1 MNQSTLFESCAR
13 RHFLE
18 RQYLLRLMIERKSKL
33 LQVPRNNMKNHSLW
47 GRPGKSL
54 DHRMHSSYT
63 ASNTTP
69 KSKRHTQ
76 TSAIMT
82 SVSPPSNPQTQL
94 TRPAIILGKQWKDE
108 PDDIKAQY
116 KAQAEELK
124 RQHAR
129 DHPDYQYTPRKP
141 SEKKRRASSR
151 QHPRHASML
160 RTGGSPTSTT
170 SNAST
175 PVLPPGFQQGH
186 GQGQGNAAGE
196 MQAPMSMPMQMQMQM
211 RGDGGGGMNVVL
223 GPDDAVSEQAFGL
236 DAEAFSA
243 LVQQVNNGRVGAGGS
258 ASGGSGGDGRYWMY
272 HGLNSAAGAEQAAAD
287 SFEFSDFI
295 TDFY

>member
-1 MNQSTLFESCAR
+1 MIMPKQGT
-13 RHFLE
+13 FL
-18 RQYLLRLMIERKSKL
+18 
-33 LQVPRNNMKNHSLW
+33 SLC
-47 GRPGKSL
+47 S
-54 DHRMHSSYT
+54 DIS
-63 ASNTTP
+63 
-69 KSKRHTQ
+69 
-76 TSAIMT
+76 
-82 SVSPPSNPQTQL
+82 
-94 TRPAIILGKQWKDE
+94 IILGKQWKDE

-160 RTGGSPTSTT
+160 RAGGSPTSTT

-175 PVLPPGFQQGH
+175 PVLPPGFQQGGH
-186 GQGQGNAAGE
+186 GQGRGNAAGD
-196 MQAPMSMPMQMQMQM
+196 MQTPMSMPMQMQMQM

-223 GPDDAVSEQAFGL
+223 GPNDPVSEQAFGL

-243 LVQQVNNGRVGAGGS
+243 LVQQVNNGGDAGRVEAGGS
-258 ASGGSGGDGRYWMY
+258 ASGGSNGGDSRFWMY
-272 HGLNSAAGAEQAAAD
+272 QGLNSVAGAEQAAAD